1 MDYKKEFEEKLGFF
15 NIIILILTIY
25 VLLALLIETVFVL
38 PTETTK
44 LLKFIDNLIC
54 LVFFIDFLRRFIKAE
69 NKIKFMR
76 WGWIDLIS
84 SIPVIDYFRAGR
96 LLRLIRLIRI
106 VRAFRSSKELVTHV
120 FKNKAKG
127 AFTSVSIFAILLI
140 IFSSI
145 AILQVENT
153 ENGNIKSAEDA
164 IWWAYV
170 TITTVGYGD
179 KFPVTTEGRLIAVI
193 LMTAG
198 VGLFGTFTAYASSW
212 FVEENG
218 NKNEKEA
225 EVHNEHLK

>member
-1 MDYKKEFEEKLGFF
+1 MENEIEFEEKLGFF
-15 NIIILILTIY
+15 NIIILVLTIY
-25 VLLALLIETVFVL
+25 VLIALLVETIFVL
-38 PTETTK
+38 PIETSK
-44 LLKFIDNLIC
+44 LLNFVDNLIC
-54 LVFFIDFLRRFIKAE
+54 LVFFIDFIRRFNKAK
-69 NKIKFMR
+69 NKLKFMR
-76 WGWIDLIS
+76 WGWIDLVS
-84 SIPVIDYFRAGR
+84 SIPVVDYFRAGR
-96 LLRLIRLIRI
+96 LLRLIRLVRI
-106 VRAFRSSKELVTHV
+106 VRAFRSSKELVSYV

-164 IWWAYV
+164 LWWAYV

-212 FVEENG
+212 FLEEN
-218 NKNEKEA
+218 EKKDDK
-225 EVHNEHLK
+225 EVEIKKEQS